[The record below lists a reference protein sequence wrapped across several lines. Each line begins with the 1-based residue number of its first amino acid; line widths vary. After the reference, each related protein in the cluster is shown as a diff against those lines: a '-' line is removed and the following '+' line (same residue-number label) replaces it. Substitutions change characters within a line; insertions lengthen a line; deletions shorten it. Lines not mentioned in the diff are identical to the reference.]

1 MKNANDVINAMVKT
15 IGGLSGLIFLLFVIS
30 QFLAYFYFTNMATVI
45 AVKMADALQNA
56 NLDALWLLIDFV
68 FVVAVLD
75 IIITDAIPKW
85 AIFAPIFV
93 PLLMKLNVTPEAVL
107 AAYRVG
113 DSR

>member
-68 FVVAVLD
+68 SWWPSS
-75 IIITDAIPKW
+75 TSSSR
-85 AIFAPIFV
+85 
-93 PLLMKLNVTPEAVL
+93 TPSPSG
-107 AAYRVG
+107 R
-113 DSR
+113 SSPPSSCRS

>member
-45 AVKMADALQNA
+45 AVKMADALRNA

-75 IIITDAIPKW
+75 IIITDAIPKG
-85 AIFAPIFV
+85 AIFAPLLV
-93 PLLMKLNVTPEAVL
+93 PLLTQLHMTPHT
-107 AAYRVG
+107 
-113 DSR
+113 D